1 MEQGTYRL
9 WVLDTRS
16 AGTGKSWAAVE
27 PVNASSMQ
35 WAVNLQ
41 KIVSGYSG
49 YPAAYGMVYHAPGRC
64 FLAYNC
70 DQLPD
75 RAVVRVLKIPFRADG
90 TYDPRGEWR
99 WSEARLGAAGPDD
112 NNPKTPGIGGGG
124 GSYTRFN
131 CLTDFAGTRDSLL
144 IHLSRYDRPTWICR
158 LPPDAFN

>member
-1 MEQGTYRL
+1 
-9 WVLDTRS
+9 
-16 AGTGKSWAAVE
+16 
-27 PVNASSMQ
+27 MQ

-99 WSEARLGAAGPDD
+99 WSEARLGAEGPDD

-144 IHLSRYDRPTWICR
+144 LHLSRYDRPTWICR